1 MQISTLVI
9 AYLHDRITF
18 CVFTLMN
25 LITIAYDIPSLVTL
39 EDEYG
44 VPCHES
50 QWCAR
55 TREEWDEVTQTLPPC
70 PWESGSA
77 ILKQLSDYR
86 LPIPQQVSMFGCH
99 VVISSL
105 VQQII
110 LFRKNIVQF
119 ASDADAERETI
130 RFHTA
135 LRRWQSMWES
145 EPRAA
150 LSPNSPLG
158 PMLFNSTALLRIA
171 YVRLACDYSF
181 LRGRFALDSPDSAA
195 MIERTVQNT
204 ELPPRNDITTRAA
217 LHSCLA
223 LQVPTKL
230 GLKLV
235 ARTSFWVWS
244 VQHAVCYF
252 ECALL
257 LGSWL
262 QMMVLYCGDLSDLEW
277 KVVEL
282 LQRLLGFP
290 RCERSGETLRAMAPA
305 ILRKWSQLLDT
316 KETTVW
322 HIIPRLSNVLAKHAD
337 SISQF

>member
-1 MQISTLVI
+1 
-9 AYLHDRITF
+9 
-18 CVFTLMN
+18 MN
-25 LITIAYDIPSLVTL
+25 LITIAYDIPSLVML
-39 EDEYG
+39 EDEFG

-55 TREEWDEVTQTLPPC
+55 TREEWDEVTQSLPKGQ
-70 PWESGSA
+70 WESGA
-77 ILKQLSDYR
+77 TIVKQLFDDK

-99 VVISSL
+99 IIISSL

-110 LFRKNIVQF
+110 LFRKNAIQF
-119 ASDADAERETI
+119 CIEADADADGEKATR

-135 LRRWQSMWES
+135 LRRWQLMWES

-150 LSPNSPLG
+150 LSPNSPHG
-158 PMLFNSTALLRIA
+158 PMLFNCTALLRIA
-171 YVRLACDYSF
+171 YVRLATNYSSV
-181 LRGRFALDSPDSAA
+181 RRQFALTSSSSTA
-195 MIERTVQNT
+195 MIERAIHNMRP
-204 ELPPRNDITTRAA
+204 PPRNDITTRAA

-223 LQVPTKL
+223 LQIPAKL

-257 LGSWL
+257 IGSWL
-262 QMMVLYCGDLSDLEW
+262 QMIALCSDSLSDLEW
-277 KVVEL
+277 RVVEL
-282 LQRLLGFP
+282 LQRLLGYP
-290 RCERSGETLRAMAPA
+290 QCERSGEILRSMAPT

-322 HIIPRLSNVLAKHAD
+322 NIIPRLSDVLALLAD
-337 SISQF
+337 NYSRA